1 MDIAYI
7 KPEEAVIKI
16 KEGGL
21 LIHTLPSDH
30 FAQAHLPGATN
41 ACVYQV
47 TFLDDVR
54 ALGANKDE
62 VIILYGSSSHS
73 HDAVMAAEKLHRDG
87 YHQVFVLDG
96 GMAAWLSAGLPV
108 EGDMA
113 KRDVNP
119 ETLLPSV
126 DGKYQLDTGASV
138 VEWAGRNANSKHYG
152 TLRLKSG
159 HLVIQERSVTGELV
173 VDMEAMENINLSGDA
188 LQPVLIAHLKSDDFF
203 FTRLFPTATFVIEKG
218 EIADAPYRTCTNS
231 TLKGSLNL
239 RGVTKDIDCAATI
252 SQREN
257 NGLALEAHFDL
268 DRTRWNVIY
277 GSTRFFEHLGMHT
290 VFDQISIELR
300 LIFNGV

>member
-7 KPEEAVIKI
+7 KPEEAVMKI

-21 LIHTLPSDH
+21 LVHTLPADH
-30 FAQAHLPGATN
+30 FAQTHLPGATN

-54 ALGANKDE
+54 AIGAKKDS
-62 VIILYGSSSHS
+62 VIILYGSSNHS
-73 HDAVMAAEKLHRDG
+73 QDSVIAADKLHRDG
-87 YHQVFVLDG
+87 YRQIFVLDG
-96 GMAAWLSAGLPV
+96 GIAAWLSAGLPV
-108 EGDMA
+108 EGDRA
-113 KRDVNP
+113 EKDFNP

-152 TLRLKSG
+152 TLLLKNG
-159 HLVIQERSVTGELV
+159 HLFVQERSLTGELV
-173 VDMEAMENINLSGDA
+173 VDMEAMENINLIGDA
-188 LQPVLIAHLKSDDFF
+188 LQPVLIVHLKSDDFF

-218 EIADAPYRTCTNS
+218 EIDDAPYTTCTNS

-239 RGVTKDIDCAATI
+239 RGVTKDIGFAATI
-252 SQREN
+252 TQREKV
-257 NGLALEAHFDL
+257 GLGLEAHFDL

-300 LIFNGV
+300 LVFNGV